1 MGLEIADGLMILFV
15 VGVVAGIV
23 AVIRYSK
30 NTTCGHED

>member
-1 MGLEIADGLMILFV
+1 MGMEIADALMILFI
-15 VGVVAGIV
+15 VGVIAGIV